1 MKKEDVQVTK
11 KVIFF
16 CVFFNQITLS
26 NAYILFFIFLMQF
39 VSKYILYT
47 QIYLLDIR
55 GIIFR
60 KKCEVIRDTFSLNE
74 YFMMLKKVDKCT
86 VKTSNAFK
94 CAAYEN
100 SLILF
105 DSKYELTVDQKHV
118 LLCINQFILIWIY
131 YIS

>member
-60 KKCEVIRDTFSLNE
+60 QKMRGDTW
-74 YFMMLKKVDKCT
+74 YF
-86 VKTSNAFK
+86 
-94 CAAYEN
+94 
-100 SLILF
+100 
-105 DSKYELTVDQKHV
+105 
-118 LLCINQFILIWIY
+118 
-131 YIS
+131 

>member
-1 MKKEDVQVTK
+1 
-11 KVIFF
+11 
-16 CVFFNQITLS
+16 
-26 NAYILFFIFLMQF
+26 
-39 VSKYILYT
+39 
-47 QIYLLDIR
+47 
-55 GIIFR
+55 
-60 KKCEVIRDTFSLNE
+60 
-74 YFMMLKKVDKCT
+74 MLKKVDKCT